1 MFSVPKK
8 QKLNKDSGR
17 IFQERWT
24 TEFGV
29 IEKNNKALC
38 CLSSETVVSRTFNVK
53 RHLEKNHKNVCSM
66 SNKEESSFHKKSNS
80 TQNKQVRLYL
90 LSGQGIISRRLVS
103 ICRAA

>member
-17 IFQERWT
+17 MFQEQWT

-38 CLSSETVVSRTFNVK
+38 CLCSGTVVSRTFNVNVSPTLC
-53 RHLEKNHKNVCSM
+53 LE
-66 SNKEESSFHKKSNS
+66 
-80 TQNKQVRLYL
+80 QVE
-90 LSGQGIISRRLVS
+90 VS
-103 ICRAA
+103 IYGDVS